1 MTMAFTTVPMI
12 PSKEQTG
19 LGLALSGENGPKA
32 WSYIVRL
39 IISNSSAKVLIHRLF
54 ARVFKIIKHRNI
66 ILRSYIGILS
76 QYKHK
81 MMLHP

>member
-1 MTMAFTTVPMI
+1 MRTPLLSRTRTTTTTMTMAFTTVPMI

-54 ARVFKIIKHRNI
+54 AQVFKI
-66 ILRSYIGILS
+66 
-76 QYKHK
+76 
-81 MMLHP
+81 